1 MKPVI
6 ANEAISVDDD
16 MNKKELQI
24 ETKSKLGSA
33 DHYRIEFASDT
44 GVIGNIQITFDTRMG
59 YHIGYCTLDYGVA
72 FDREPII
79 TVPSI
84 WRIQIISRTRISIWC
99 NDLLVLT
106 YLFENADNWRCLSR
120 NPQTITKF
128 SFVKLGDE
136 KLPESYKTV
145 DFQG

>member
-1 MKPVI
+1 M
-6 ANEAISVDDD
+6 D
-16 MNKKELQI
+16 KKELQI
-24 ETKSKLGSA
+24 ETKSELGSA
-33 DHYRIEFASDT
+33 DHYRIEFTSDT
-44 GVIGNIQITFDTRMG
+44 GDIGNIQITFDTRMG

-106 YLFENADNWRCLSR
+106 YLFEKADNWRCLSR
-120 NPQTITKF
+120 SPHTLTKF
-128 SFVKLGDE
+128 SFVKLGNE
-136 KLPESYKTV
+136 KLPESYKIV